1 MFHISRGKSIKI
13 IMNLK
18 SLNQRLRMPKEVSNK
33 EISPLLQDVET
44 VSNSLYYVTAY
55 DKQFTQI
62 MRNVVHLHV

>member
-1 MFHISRGKSIKI
+1 MEI

-18 SLNQRLRMPKEVSNK
+18 LLNQRLRMPKEVSNK

-44 VSNSLYYVTAY
+44 VSNSLYYVTAN

-62 MRNVVHLHV
+62 MRNVLHLHV